1 MMGRTDAGIGALRCG
16 SNFLM
21 LFKLVMGLLALAV
34 VTYLGI
40 CAWMYYRQRSL
51 LFFPQE
57 TRVEAKDTDFVVA
70 HDGITLRGW
79 AINPG
84 NDDAILYF
92 GGNAERIEQM
102 REEFSRWVPATSVY
116 LLSYRGYGAN
126 EGQPSEKAL
135 FEDALALYDE
145 VKTRQ
150 HAKRISI
157 VGRSLGSAVASYA
170 ASKRPVTKLVLVTP
184 FDSGVNLGLA
194 YYPWLPVPWLM
205 KDRFKST
212 TYLRRYTG
220 PTLVIRAGKDEV
232 IPAANTDRLIAALPN
247 PPQVV
252 NILEGTHNTLN
263 EFPAYGEALSSFL
276 GSDSR

>member
-1 MMGRTDAGIGALRCG
+1 
-16 SNFLM
+16 M
-21 LFKLVMGLLALAV
+21 LLKLVMGLIAFTLLA
-34 VTYLGI
+34 YLGV

-57 TRVEAKDTDFVVA
+57 TRVDARDTDFVVT

-79 AINPG
+79 AVNPG
-84 NDDAILYF
+84 RDNAILYF

-102 REEFSRWVPATSVY
+102 REEFARWIPTASIY

-126 EGQPSEKAL
+126 DGQPSEKAL
-135 FEDALALYDE
+135 FEDALALYDD
-145 VKTRQ
+145 VQTHQ
-150 HAKRISI
+150 HAKKISI
-157 VGRSLGSAVASYA
+157 VGRSLGSAVASYV
-170 ASKRPVTKLVLVTP
+170 ASKRPVAKLVLVTP

-205 KDRFKST
+205 KDHFKST
-212 TYLRRYTG
+212 AYLGRYTG

-232 IPAANTDRLIAALPN
+232 IPAANTNGLIAALPS

-252 NILEGTHNTLN
+252 NLPEATHSTLN
-263 EFPAYGEALSSFL
+263 EVPAYGEALSSFL
-276 GSDSR
+276 GSASK